1 MSIHFCICQALA
13 EPRRRQLYQIP
24 VSRLL
29 LASAQCLG
37 LVVVYGVDPQVGQS
51 LVGHSFRLC
60 SELCLCN
67 FLHEYFVPHS
77 KKEWSIHILVFL
89 LLEFHVF
96 CKLYFGY
103 SKGLAFIIND
113 FLKDKT
119 LLPGKQKNQKKKTN
133 RIKSFRGP
141 FSYISIS
148 LSLSLYLYLH
158 TSYIS
163 IYFPYIFH
171 IIYI

>member
-1 MSIHFCICQALA
+1 M
-13 EPRRRQLYQIP
+13 
-24 VSRLL
+24 
-29 LASAQCLG
+29 
-37 LVVVYGVDPQVGQS
+37 DPQVGQS
-51 LVGHSFRLC
+51 LDGPSFHLS

-67 FLHEYFVPHS
+67 SFHGYFVPHS
-77 KKEWSIHILVFL
+77 KTERNIHILVFL

-103 SKGLAFIIND
+103 SKGLAFLING

-133 RIKSFRGP
+133 RIKSSRGP

-148 LSLSLYLYLH
+148 LSLSIYLYLH

-163 IYFPYIFH
+163 IYIPYSPYNLYIVIFPSTN
-171 IIYI
+171 